1 MLSTPENQDITLSSE
16 NDVLPTLEIHKDL
29 EDVSFDWLKAVK
41 HGKVHDI

>member
-29 EDVSFDWLKAVK
+29 QILYSNETSQVQNVFIK
-41 HGKVHDI
+41 